1 MANTILYKR
10 SDTPDKI
17 PNSGDLQSGELA
29 ININDGK
36 IFTNVN
42 NSTKNISSQPVGMIM
57 PLSNGVP
64 NNTDWLPCDGRK
76 YLKSQYPALANKIGD
91 AYDVQFVT
99 NSVGIASRTIIV
111 SNGSGLHVMADNNK
125 PVSYYSNNGGYLWNS
140 GNLPMSGISSIAYNS
155 GSNNFLGISN
165 NSNITARST
174 DGSGWIAGN
183 FPPTNKFNAM
193 CSGNLGACAV
203 TDGQYSTTTVDGLLW
218 YPGVLPFSGN
228 WNAVGYNGSLYC
240 ALASGTNSGAI
251 SANGLNWSGVTLP
264 VTGNWQAITGT
275 GTNGFYAIT
284 YDSTVAANS
293 VDGTNWTQQTL
304 PFSGNWR
311 DVEYGGNA
319 LVAVCANSASG
330 GLSYDGV
337 TWHRTTFPRSE
348 SWWKLAWNGSIFV
361 AIASSRDTNAIAA
374 SSPDGSGWTY
384 RNPNPATSSRC
395 WGIAWNGSVFCVVSE
410 FGRGSNYCT
419 TSTDGINWNYAS
431 LAFSPGQTYVGVY
444 NPQNG
449 SYRADFCKDL
459 VWTGQKFIIINY
471 TSSSAVLSSDQNGTT
486 PWIIASNGASNT
498 VNDIESDGNKYCAI
512 SASGAYSWLSN
523 DGVSWSGYMM
533 PTGVT
538 WTGLKWNGSQFL
550 AVSNGLYSATSPDGT
565 GWTLRTSPT
574 ATSRKPAWNGSQY
587 LLTSASSNQNVVYTS
602 SDGINWN
609 RIALPRTAVFPLD
622 NPVWNG
628 YTYCLAGPS
637 SAFVLFSRDGINW
650 TQIDTNPFATQSNNL
665 SAINEKFIHNST
677 ASTSYKLITPDTG
690 NFITPPLTTNVGG
703 FASGYTANWYIKT

>member
-1 MANTILYKR
+1 MANIIQYKR
-10 SDTPDKI
+10 SDTPNKI

-42 NSTKNISSQPVGMIM
+42 NSTKNISSQSVGMIM
-57 PLSNGVP
+57 PLSNGVS
-64 NNTDWLPCDGRK
+64 NNTDWLLCDGRK

-99 NSVGIASRTIIV
+99 NSVGIASRTIVV
-111 SNGSGLHVMADNNK
+111 SNGSGLHVMAHNNN
-125 PVSYYSNNGGYLWNS
+125 PISYYSNNGGNLWNS
-140 GNLPMSGISSIAYNS
+140 GNLPMSGISAIVYNS
-155 GSNNFLGISN
+155 GLNNFLGISN

-183 FPPTNKFNAM
+183 FPPTNKFNAV

-264 VTGNWQAITGT
+264 VTGNWQAITST

-284 YDSTVAANS
+284 YGSTVAANS
-293 VDGTNWTQQTL
+293 VDGINWTQQTL

-311 DVEYGGNA
+311 DIKYGGNA

-337 TWHRTTFPRSE
+337 TWYRTTLPLS
-348 SWWKLAWNGSIFV
+348 SNWWKLAWNGSIFV
-361 AIASSRDTNAIAA
+361 AVSNTLGGSSIAA
-374 SSPDGSGWTY
+374 SSPDGSGWTS
-384 RNPNPATSSRC
+384 RNPTTASNFV
-395 WGIAWNGSVFCVVSE
+395 GIAWNGSVFCSVSV
-410 FGRGSNYCT
+410 FGASSNYYA
-419 TSTDGINWNYAS
+419 TSTDGINWSDGGMGLFTPLSAT
-431 LAFSPGQTYVGVY
+431 LT
-444 NPQNG
+444 
-449 SYRADFCKDL
+449 KDL
-459 VWTGQKFIIINY
+459 VWTGQKFIAITY
-471 TSSSAVLSSDQNGTT
+471 GVSTAAVSSNQNGSGTWLT
-486 PWIIASNGASNT
+486 NSNGASNT
-498 VNDIESDGNKYCAI
+498 VNDIEFDGNKYCVI

-533 PTGVT
+533 PTGVS

-550 AVSNGLYSATSPDGT
+550 AVSNSLYSATSPDGT
-565 GWTLRTSPT
+565 GWTLRTAPT

-602 SDGINWN
+602 SNGINWN
-609 RIALPRTAVFPLD
+609 TITLPRTAVFPLD

-628 YTYCLAGPS
+628 YTYCLTGYNS
-637 SAFVLFSRDGINW
+637 TFVLFSRDGINW
-650 TQIDTNPFATQSNNL
+650 TQIDTGQSVTLSNNL
-665 SAINEKFIHNST
+665 SAINEKFIQNGT
-677 ASTSYKLITPDTG
+677 ASMSYTLITPDTG
-690 NFITPPLTTNVGG
+690 NFKTPLLTTSVGG

>member
-76 YLKSQYPALANKIGD
+76 YLKSQYPALGNKLGNTYD
-91 AYDVQFVT
+91 ATQY
-99 NSVGIASRTIIV
+99 NYASGISVLGPWTIVV
-111 SNGSGLHVMADNNK
+111 SNGSGLHVMANNNK
-125 PVSYYSNNGGYLWNS
+125 PVSYYSNNGGDLWNS
-140 GNLPMSGISSIAYNS
+140 GNLPMSGISAIAYNS
-155 GSNNFLGISN
+155 GSNNFLGILN

-218 YPGVLPFSGN
+218 YPGTLPFSGN

-251 SANGLNWSGVTLP
+251 STNGLNWSGVTLP
-264 VTGNWQAITGT
+264 VTGNWQAVTGT

-293 VDGTNWTQQTL
+293 VDGINWTQQTL
-304 PFSGNWR
+304 PFSGQWR
-311 DVEYGGNA
+311 DVDYGGNA

-337 TWHRTTFPRSE
+337 TWYRTALPASGN
-348 SWWKLAWNGSIFV
+348 WWKLACNGSIFV
-361 AIASSRDTNAIAA
+361 AASKMASGLLIA
-374 SSPDGSGWTY
+374 SSPDGSGWTSRY
-384 RNPNPATSSRC
+384 SRNSFRTI
-395 WGIAWNGSVFCVVSE
+395 GIAWNGSVFCNASII
-410 FGRGSNYCT
+410 FGDSNYSNV
-419 TSTDGINWNYAS
+419 STDGINWSTDYS
-431 LAFSPGQTYVGVY
+431 IGFRLFDETLT
-444 NPQNG
+444 
-449 SYRADFCKDL
+449 KDL
-459 VWTGQKFIIINY
+459 VWTGQKFIAITY
-471 TSSSAVLSSDQNGTT
+471 GTSTAAVSSDQNGTNF
-486 PWIIASNGASNT
+486 WLKNSNGASNV

-538 WTGLKWNGSQFL
+538 WTGLNWNGSQFL
-550 AVSNGLYSATSPDGT
+550 AVSNGLYSTTSPDGT
-565 GWTLRTSPT
+565 GWTLRTLPAS
-574 ATSRKPAWNGSQY
+574 ATYKKPAWNGSQY
-587 LLTSASSNQNVVYTS
+587 LLVAANSITAYTS
-602 SDGINWN
+602 PDGINWN
-609 RIALPRTAVFPLD
+609 SNSLLAARNWT
-622 NPVWNG
+622 NPAWNG
-628 YTYCLAGPS
+628 YTYCLISSSDRIIATSTDGVSWTEIAHTNTFFGAG
-637 SAFVLFSRDGINW
+637 VLSILNQNFINNGPGIVY
-650 TQIDTNPFATQSNNL
+650 
-665 SAINEKFIHNST
+665 
-677 ASTSYKLITPDTG
+677 SYMLITPDTG
-690 NFITPPLTTNVGG
+690 NFKTPLLTTNVGE